1 MSLQNVT
8 ARAPLVSGARLLLP
22 QNVAIHYTGR
32 DEANIKRKES
42 EQRRVGDKRERKRQK
57 SAHSLV

>member
-8 ARAPLVSGARLLLP
+8 ARAPLVSGATLLLP
-22 QNVAIHYTGR
+22 KDVAIHYTGR

-42 EQRRVGDKRERKRQK
+42 GN
-57 SAHSLV
+57 